1 MQETKTVDRAQDIQ
15 KRVGQ
20 YVAIRDRLAQAEDDH
35 KKAIAPLIE
44 TQNLLTAWLTDVLST
59 AGAQSIK
66 TEQGTV
72 YSNTRWTAS
81 LEDPKAFMDYV
92 ISNSKYDLLDRRAN
106 STAVRAFVEE
116 QGSLPPGA
124 KLSAIRTIG
133 VRRPSD
139 K

>member
-92 ISNSKYDLLDRRAN
+92 ISNSKYDLLDRHAN